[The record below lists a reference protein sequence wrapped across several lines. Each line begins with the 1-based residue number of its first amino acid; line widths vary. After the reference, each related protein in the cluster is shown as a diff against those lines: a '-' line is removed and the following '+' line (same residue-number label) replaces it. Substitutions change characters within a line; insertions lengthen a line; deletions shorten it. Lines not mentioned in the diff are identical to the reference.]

1 MKDFLGI
8 FKEATDLLQTTS
20 EPTSHL
26 IALLKEEITKNLE
39 DFIGKE
45 TIESMKTIGQVTLRN
60 LERRLIIRDEFVIAS
75 ILDPGQRES
84 NISEKYF
91 EGRNAIDL
99 IKILWNEQFSDD
111 STPPTSNSQSTEVHG
126 TVGNFSANLNFETK
140 IFILTFL
147 GSGL

>member
-1 MKDFLGI
+1 MKNFLGI

-20 EPTSHL
+20 EPTSHI

-39 DFIGKE
+39 DFIEKE
-45 TIESMKTIGQVTLRN
+45 TIESMKTIGQLTLRN

-84 NISEKYF
+84 NISEKYL